1 MVGTDRGKV
10 CLFCHCCVPQKLC
23 SILSRLKTRA
33 FCQVASSRATRSRR
47 CRASGSGRSTTRTSV
62 PYTRCNATL
71 ASQRSTYVLHISRL
85 FLRLEH
91 SLSII
96 EFRVFIQGD
105 HGGQRLHLVYFI
117 LEVFPSCLT
126 ALPFLPNYHYSPSKI
141 GQTVEQPKQSQ
152 QNLVRDHHGHPVV
165 RLGKLQFTVTIAEF
179 SHRGRLVRAHLV
191 RGHQGVFH
199 HVDQLVHGE
208 PDGRLLEPHA
218 ALRLLHHEEG
228 RLPRLLGHPLPA
240 EGAATQRQGRR
251 QNTCTWVVTCKL
263 VRATTHHAPVSH
275 VSLSLVYE

>member
-1 MVGTDRGKV
+1 MPTKFMVGTDRGKV

-105 HGGQRLHLVYFI
+105 HGGQRLHFVDFI
-117 LEVFPSCLT
+117 FEVPLSCT
-126 ALPFLPNYHYSPSKI
+126 AALPFFSNSH
-141 GQTVEQPKQSQ
+141 QPKQNWADMEQQKQIQ
-152 QNLVRDHHGHPVV
+152 QNLASNHHGHSVV
-165 RLGKLQFTVTIAEF
+165 KF
-179 SHRGRLVRAHLV
+179 
-191 RGHQGVFH
+191 
-199 HVDQLVHGE
+199 
-208 PDGRLLEPHA
+208 
-218 ALRLLHHEEG
+218 
-228 RLPRLLGHPLPA
+228 
-240 EGAATQRQGRR
+240 
-251 QNTCTWVVTCKL
+251 
-263 VRATTHHAPVSH
+263 
-275 VSLSLVYE
+275 